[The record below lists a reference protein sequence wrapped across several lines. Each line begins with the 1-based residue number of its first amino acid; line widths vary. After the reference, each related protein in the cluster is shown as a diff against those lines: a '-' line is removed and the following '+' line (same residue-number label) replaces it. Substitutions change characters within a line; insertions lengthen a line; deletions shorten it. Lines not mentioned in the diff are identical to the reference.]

1 VTTIDPRSVPDPFPF
16 EPTPTPGVSKGCR
29 TITFAGCGLMLA
41 LVLFGGL
48 AIVFKADQ
56 LFSWVFDQFG
66 AQIESRLAED
76 VDEATRERLRHT
88 LAEFSTAVREGKV
101 SPEALVAAQERLAE
115 ASRAPRISEE
125 AVLRLIGVLERAVG
139 SAPSEAPGEPADPE
153 PTPEVDSSP
162 PATPS
167 PAGLVA

>member
-66 AQIESRLAED
+66 AEIESRLADD
-76 VDEATRERLRHT
+76 VDEATRERLRHA

-115 ASRAPRISEE
+115 ASRSPRISEE
-125 AVLRLIGVLERAVG
+125 AVVRLIGVLERAVG
-139 SAPSEAPGEPADPE
+139 SAEDAPAAGPDAAAPAEPEPEAPAE
-153 PTPEVDSSP
+153 TPG
-162 PATPS
+162 
-167 PAGLVA
+167 AGLVA

>member
-1 VTTIDPRSVPDPFPF
+1 MTTIDPRSVPDPFPF

-66 AQIESRLAED
+66 AEIESRLAED
-76 VDEATRERLRHT
+76 VDDATRERLRQA

-139 SAPSEAPGEPADPE
+139 SAADPPPADPDQAAPAAPE
-153 PTPEVDSSP
+153 PEG
-162 PATPS
+162 PS
-167 PAGLVA
+167 ETSGAGLVA